1 MKHKSIMRMSKFAG
15 LALAGLM
22 VLALAGVVVMPAIAA
37 TPYPPMMQGQNGYT
51 VTAAFTVG
59 EMVNGYQPPG
69 ILDGTGA
76 FDLDENTVRVLV
88 NHELNDTLGYAYE
101 LANGTQLT
109 GARVSFFDINKETR
123 EIVNAGLAYDTA
135 HDRQGNL
142 VTDPLQINEGDTGT
156 INGFSRFCS
165 AQGYAKGTFGFVDNI
180 YFTNEETSASGG
192 RHPHGGSV
200 WAVDVNGGAIWGMP
214 QLGRGS
220 WENVTAVD
228 TGTEEHVALLLGDDF
243 ESAPLYLYIGRKNAL
258 GDGSFLDRN
267 GLADGR
273 LFVWKAKGG
282 DRDPEVFNG
291 TGSVREGKFI
301 PINGRDQG
309 MKGQPGYDSEGY
321 LDDVTMRSLADSK
334 EAFSFSR
341 PEDLHTNPADGTQA
355 VLASTGRG
363 QLFPSDNWGTLY
375 LIDVDFK
382 LNQGQGNQ
390 LNADGTITILHDS
403 DDFGD
408 FGIRSPDNLVWS
420 DDGYIYI
427 QEDRS
432 TSPSSLFGAESGRE
446 ASIMR
451 LDPATGDFIQVAE
464 MDRSAVAP
472 EGSTDGDPDDLG
484 DWESSGIL
492 DVTDLFDTAEGERL
506 LFGTVQAHSIRDGII
521 ADDNLVQGGQLIFIS
536 K

>member
-1 MKHKSIMRMSKFAG
+1 MHHKLVNRIRKSTT
-15 LALAGLM
+15 LVLAGM
-22 VLALAGVVVMPAIAA
+22 VVLTLTGLLAIPAIAA
-37 TPYPPMMQGQNGYT
+37 TPYPPMMTGKNPYS

-59 EMVNGYQPPG
+59 ETINGYQPPG
-69 ILDGTGA
+69 LLDGTGA

-88 NHELNDTLGYAYE
+88 NHELNDDTGYAYS

-109 GARVSFFDINKETR
+109 GARVSYFDIDKASR
-123 EIVNAGLAYDTA
+123 DIVGAGLAYDA
-135 HDRQGNL
+135 AYDRQGNL
-142 VTDPLQINEGDTGT
+142 VTDPIQINEGDTDT

-165 AQGYAKGTFGFVDNI
+165 AQGHRKGTFGFVDDI
-180 YFTNEETSASGG
+180 FFTNEETSADSD

-200 WAVDVNGGAIWGMP
+200 WAVDVNGRAIWGLP

-220 WENVTAVD
+220 WENVTALD
-228 TGTEEHVALLLGDDF
+228 TGTDEHVALLLGDDF
-243 ESAPLYLYIGRKNAL
+243 EGAPLYLYIGRKNAL

-282 DRDPEVFNG
+282 DRDPEAFNG

-321 LDDVTMRSLADSK
+321 LDDVTLRSLADSK
-334 EAFSFSR
+334 GAFSFSR
-341 PEDLHTNPADGTQA
+341 PEDVHTNPADGTQA

-363 QLFPSDNWGTLY
+363 GLFPSDNWGTLY

-382 LNQGQGNQ
+382 LNKGRGNQ
-390 LNADGTITILHDS
+390 LNADATLTILHDS

-420 DDGYIYI
+420 DDGYIYV

-451 LDPATGDFIQVAE
+451 LNPDDGTFIQVAE

-472 EGSTDGDPDDLG
+472 AGSTDGDPDDLG

-492 DVTDLFDTAEGERL
+492 DVTQLFDTTEGERL

-521 ADDNLVQGGQLIFIS
+521 ATDDLVQGGQLIFIS